1 MNFYSWLFAPRGVV
15 SRRPRLPR
23 GVACDADADKQP
35 KNETLAEHKLHC
47 KAKPD
52 NCPFE
57 KKAVK
62 EAEREDSIF
71 APLGSP
77 SPVVKEQPNEET
89 PEQREARERDEV
101 VKRYENPNGS
111 KKLGWLKAPNGKPS
125 NLSEQDWIFT
135 RTPSFANR
143 YGDWL
148 SLICK
153 ERLAKTEAAKVKIGA
168 FKKLEGQKIQKLA
181 ENLMLTPRTYDT
193 EMGRI
198 TIDKRSAHSSV
209 SHHYSDKKL
218 DALVSL
224 QDDFERAIYLCSV
237 RDYENPDLTNHFFA
251 YPIEYDGDRDIV
263 CCRVSEDI
271 NKNRLYVH
279 EVFVEE
285 NLKDMGNAL
294 QTAAASSSKDASHT
308 NALPEAKPRGIALMR
323 NILKN
328 IYAVNP
334 DTVSKVRDENNEPL
348 VVYRGGHNIGDDY
361 WENAYF
367 TENKSFAKRFGA
379 VRRFFLDFKKPYE
392 VYAGG
397 GPWDGIATD
406 KFEDGEVERLGFR
419 TESPYDDDDEGGS
432 IERVHLDSIVSS
444 IIYDHSDEYDS
455 VVVHDCEDEDMISN
469 QYVTCKEH
477 QVIPIKETV

>member
-1 MNFYSWLFAPRGVV
+1 MNFYSWLFAPRSVV

-35 KNETLAEHKLHC
+35 KKETLAEHKLHC
-47 KAKPD
+47 RAKPD

-89 PEQREARERDEV
+89 PEQREARERAEV

-111 KKLGWLKAPNGKPS
+111 KKPGWLKAPNGKPS

-328 IYAVNP
+328 IYAVNR
-334 DTVSKVRDENNEPL
+334 DTCVM
-348 VVYRGGHNIGDDY
+348 GHRKLRIAQSLLCARLYHIPRLKIADSRHSRI
-361 WENAYF
+361 F
-367 TENKSFAKRFGA
+367 LTSFSCHRPSGCYS
-379 VRRFFLDFKKPYE
+379 LS
-392 VYAGG
+392 
-397 GPWDGIATD
+397 
-406 KFEDGEVERLGFR
+406 L
-419 TESPYDDDDEGGS
+419 
-432 IERVHLDSIVSS
+432 
-444 IIYDHSDEYDS
+444 
-455 VVVHDCEDEDMISN
+455 
-469 QYVTCKEH
+469 
-477 QVIPIKETV
+477 